1 MGVPRKTICLTRSE
15 SEVGCVE
22 SNDVNKDYTHRMR
35 VCADEQLQWQR
46 RLYGYLLKKD
56 SPSCGME
63 DVKIWNARV
72 PSRNGVGIYAARL
85 MENLP
90 CLPVEE
96 EGAGITAS
104 IAD

>member
-15 SEVGCVE
+15 REVGCVE

-63 DVKIWNARV
+63 DVKILNARV

-96 EGAGITAS
+96 EGAG
-104 IAD
+104 

>member
-1 MGVPRKTICLTRSE
+1 MNAEQARIPVEISSRLLSE
-15 SEVGCVE
+15 QVRYDGGHKKHSHTKHILC
-22 SNDVNKDYTHRMR
+22 
-35 VCADEQLQWQR
+35 
-46 RLYGYLLKKD
+46 GYLLKKD

-85 MENLP
+85 MKNLS

-96 EGAGITAS
+96 EGAG
-104 IAD
+104 